1 MAFQDRHYYREG
13 GGATGNPLMWLLAG
27 SVPLFT
33 VWGVRVRMHALMILY
48 MVTTLLFSG
57 GPNGIGPKSALTS
70 MAILFVS
77 VLLHE
82 FGHIW
87 GARVM
92 GGRGEEILMWP
103 LGGLAYAD
111 PPRRPWP
118 SLVTTICGPLVN
130 VIICV
135 ITGIAIVILSR
146 SVGAVPWFPLGGK
159 MNDFLRQA
167 MATSQYPTVSF
178 YLFWIFLV
186 NYGLTMF
193 NLCLVF
199 YPFDGG
205 RIVQELLWFKYG
217 YYKSMM
223 FATAVGMVGAC
234 VAAAFGL
241 VWLSLMLILI
251 AGFGFYT
258 CWQQRTMLKQAG
270 PEEFEAETLYAA
282 AYEPLTP
289 KRKQPSRWAVRRA
302 AKKQQQEREEQE
314 NIDAIL
320 AKVSASGMNSLTWW
334 EKRTLQRAT
343 ERQRKADADREAKYR
358 RSTR

>member
-1 MAFQDRHYYREG
+1 
-13 GGATGNPLMWLLAG
+13 
-27 SVPLFT
+27 
-33 VWGVRVRMHALMILY
+33 
-48 MVTTLLFSG
+48 
-57 GPNGIGPKSALTS
+57 
-70 MAILFVS
+70 
-77 VLLHE
+77 
-82 FGHIW
+82 
-87 GARVM
+87 M

-289 KRKQPSRWAVRRA
+289 KRKEPSRWAVRRA
-302 AKKQQQEREEQE
+302 AKKQKQEREEQE

-320 AKVSASGMNSLTWW
+320 AKVSASGMNSLSWS

-343 ERQRKADADREAKYR
+343 ERQRKADADREAKIR

>member
-13 GGATGNPLMWLLAG
+13 GGATGNPFMWLLTG
-27 SVPLFT
+27 SLPLFT
-33 VWGVRVRMHALMILY
+33 IMGVRVRMHASLLVYMIL
-48 MVTTLLFSG
+48 TLLFSG

-82 FGHIW
+82 FGHIF
-87 GARVM
+87 GARIM

-118 SLVTTICGPLVN
+118 SLVTTVCGPLVN
-130 VIICV
+130 VVICV
-135 ITGIAIVILSR
+135 VTGVALVVMSR
-146 SVGAVPWFPLGGK
+146 SAGSIPWFPFVTGLK
-159 MNDFLRQA
+159 SFIP
-167 MATSQYPTVSF
+167 TSTVQF

-186 NYGLTMF
+186 NYALTMF
-193 NLCLVF
+193 NLLLVF

-234 VAAAFGL
+234 IVAAVGL
-241 VWLSLMLILI
+241 ASLSLLLILI

-270 PEEFEAETLYAA
+270 PEEFETETLYAA

-343 ERQRKADADREAKYR
+343 ERQRKADAEREAKYR

>member
-13 GGATGNPLMWLLAG
+13 GGATGNPLMWLLTG
-27 SVPLFT
+27 SLPLFT
-33 VWGVRVRMHALMILY
+33 VWGVRVRMHASLLVYMIL
-48 MVTTLLFSG
+48 TLLFSG
-57 GPNGIGPKSALTS
+57 GANGIGPKSALTS
-70 MAILFVS
+70 MAILFIS

-118 SLVTTICGPLVN
+118 SLVTTVCGPLVN

-135 ITGIAIVILSR
+135 ITGIALVVLSR
-146 SVGAVPWFPLGGK
+146 SVGSIPWFP
-159 MNDFLRQA
+159 F
-167 MATSQYPTVSF
+167 ATGLKSFIPTSDVQF

-186 NYGLTMF
+186 NYALTMF
-193 NLCLVF
+193 NLLLVF

-205 RIVQELLWFKYG
+205 RIVQELLWFKVG

-234 VAAAFGL
+234 IVAAVGL
-241 VWLSLMLILI
+241 VSLSLLLILI

-270 PEEFEAETLYAA
+270 PDEFEAESLYAA

-302 AKKQQQEREEQE
+302 EKQQRQEREEQE

-320 AKVSASGMNSLTWW
+320 AKVSASGMNSLTWF

-343 ERQRKADADREAKYR
+343 ERQRKADAERDAKFR